1 MTHLNMIPFLVAFAF
16 LAQTMGSPVAR
27 DLTSGSA
34 STANPF
40 FQTSTTSKGL
50 YKFATDVGNATK
62 SELTTLEYL
71 SAYDTDL
78 DGQLWLVY
86 NSTHAVAQFTPEYR
100 DSLGIEGE
108 AGSTQKIHTFSEYHF
123 QQLLALIR
131 DNSQLREEAEEWE
144 SSITTTHNRHEAPNL
159 ISRAQLAGICGPA
172 RCQSQRSCLR
182 FGGARCKVCLR
193 FACYH

>member
-1 MTHLNMIPFLVAFAF
+1 MIFFILALAFP
-16 LAQTMGSPVAR
+16 AQTMGSPVVG
-27 DLTSGSA
+27 DLSSGSA

-40 FQTSTTSKGL
+40 FQTSPGKGF
-50 YKFATDVGNATK
+50 YKYATDVGNATK
-62 SELTTLEYL
+62 SELTALEYL

-86 NSTHAVAQFTPEYR
+86 NLTHAIARFTPEYR
-100 DSLGIEGE
+100 DHLGIEAE
-108 AGSTQKIHTFSEYHF
+108 IAPTLKIHTFSEESF
-123 QQLLALIR
+123 EQLLNSIR
-131 DNSQLREEAEEWE
+131 DNSQLREEAEGWE
-144 SSITTTHNRHEAPNL
+144 SSLTTTHNTPGAGSL